1 MERMEE
7 VVAETDYEILQQ
19 FITDSPWDERP
30 VLNRVSEESDKLLG
44 GSGHTG
50 LLIDESG
57 FTKKGNSSVGV
68 GRQWN
73 GRLGKTDNCQVAV
86 FGALCA
92 GDHVIPVDV
101 ELFLQEQWT
110 EDPERCRSAGVPEPR
125 IKHKT
130 KPELAL
136 EIVRRQRQL
145 GVRFDF
151 VSADGLYGNSMS
163 FCQTLDDDQETFI
176 LHIHSDKLVY
186 LEDPQP
192 KVPERTSSRGPKPTK
207 LKAQSKPIRV
217 DKLFKSLESDKFNRI
232 KVRNTTTGT
241 LEVNAYRRKVW
252 VWDGE
257 EKSARCWTLFIRQDV
272 EPPNEIKY
280 CLSNAPDSTPTLALA
295 KMEAQRFWIE
305 RAFEDAKGQAGMADY
320 QVRGW
325 RAWHH
330 HMTLVIMTMLF
341 MTKQRMLYKEV
352 YPLLS
357 CYDIKVLL
365 AYFLPDKKSSI
376 AEVIRQME
384 VRHIKRQAASESA
397 AKRRGSHYDP
407 SKVPK

>member
-1 MERMEE
+1 M
-7 VVAETDYEILQQ
+7 
-19 FITDSPWDERP
+19 
-30 VLNRVSEESDKLLG
+30 NRYGCTAFLV
-44 GSGHTG
+44 
-50 LLIDESG
+50 DESAIA
-57 FTKKGNSSVGV
+57 KKGKSSVGV

-73 GRLGKTDNCQVAV
+73 GRLGKKENSQVAV

-92 GDHVIPVDV
+92 GDHVIPVDM
-101 ELFLQEQWT
+101 ELFLTEKWT
-110 EDPERCRSAGVPEPR
+110 EDPERCRRSGVPENR
-125 IKHKT
+125 IEHKT

-136 EIVRRQRQL
+136 EMVRRQRQL

-151 VSADGLYGNSMS
+151 VCADGLYGNSMP
-163 FCQTLDDDQETFI
+163 FCQKLDDDQETFI
-176 LHIHSDKLVY
+176 VHIHSDRLVY

-192 KVPERTSSRGPKPTK
+192 RVPERTSSRGPKPTK

-217 DKLFKSLESDKFNRI
+217 DKLFKNLESDEFDRI
-232 KVRNTTTGT
+232 KVRNTTTGI
-241 LEVNAYRRKVW
+241 LEVNAYRRRVW

-257 EKSARCWTLFIRQDV
+257 EESARYWTLFVRQDV
-272 EPPNEIKY
+272 ESPNEVKY
-280 CLSNAPDSTPTLALA
+280 CLSNARDSTPTVSLA

-330 HMTLVIMTMLF
+330 HMTLVFMTMLF
-341 MTKQRMLYKEV
+341 MTKQRMLHKEE

-365 AYFLPDKKSSI
+365 AYFLPDRKNSVEEI
-376 AEVIRQME
+376 MRQME
-384 VRHIKRQAASESA
+384 VRHVKRRTASENA
-397 AKRRGSHYDP
+397 AARKVVSYDP